1 MKLPHVSWLLLS
13 SSLWNAAQTTPQSSS
28 DARPDEDQSSAGT
41 QDGRQLV
48 ADVREDNTESPPE
61 GCQVSNPGA
70 GLESE
75 ARLCMEQV
83 NKILQSGN
91 ISSHFLAMERLEKVL
106 EQTAVRE
113 TTFLSVGH
121 LMAVLHKPC
130 LQRGLQIWAS
140 DTQAKTDEQVT
151 SCTLSVTLPSDLGL
165 GLDNTIVFCKVTWPN
180 TTQITPS
187 HVVYQ
192 NTLVGLSVSNK
203 KIFNLQVP
211 VNITLN
217 LTDTLQ
223 ESQTPKCVFLN
234 FSTKAFS
241 SSGCRTVWRRGNS
254 HVTCSCNHLTYF
266 AVLLVPASLS
276 AAHQRALSSIS
287 VIGCSLSLLGLLMAI
302 IIFLT
307 TRKLREDASMK
318 VHINLAAALILLNVH
333 FLPCQAGAALSSR
346 SLCVY
351 LALSLHY
358 SLLATFSW
366 MALESLHLYLLL
378 VRVFNIY
385 TRRYLLKLGLLGWSV
400 PAAVVVLVVLID
412 PHAYGRV
419 PLDASRPH
427 STEICYMVNS
437 TLKMVTTLGV
447 CALLFLFNGTMLAVT
462 AHRVLGLHPRK
473 EVGGGERGRAVRDV
487 ITLLGVATLLGV
499 TWGLI
504 FLSFGHLTTAGL
516 YLFCTLNSLQGFF
529 VFLWLVMSWRKS
541 GHLRA
546 SRTPSGSG

>member
-28 DARPDEDQSSAGT
+28 DARPDEDQSTAGT
-41 QDGRQLV
+41 QDGRQLA

-151 SCTLSVTLPSDLGL
+151 SCRLSVTLPSDLGL

-234 FSTKAFS
+234 FSTKGA
-241 SSGCRTVWRRGNS
+241 CV
-254 HVTCSCNHLTYF
+254 
-266 AVLLVPASLS
+266 SLS
-276 AAHQRALSSIS
+276 RPPEGAVVHLCDWLQSVAARPADGDHHLPHNQEDARGRVHEGAHQPGRRPHPAQRALPALPGGGST
-287 VIGCSLSLLGLLMAI
+287 VLQVA
-302 IIFLT
+302 
-307 TRKLREDASMK
+307 LRLPGS
-318 VHINLAAALILLNVH
+318 LAALLPAGH
-333 FLPCQAGAALSSR
+333 LQLDGAREPSPLPAAGARLQHLHPQIPAQTRPAGMECSCSR
-346 SLCVY
+346 GGPG
-351 LALSLHY
+351 
-358 SLLATFSW
+358 
-366 MALESLHLYLLL
+366 
-378 VRVFNIY
+378 
-385 TRRYLLKLGLLGWSV
+385 GLDR
-400 PAAVVVLVVLID
+400 PPCIRTCT
-412 PHAYGRV
+412 HT
-419 PLDASRPH
+419 DASRPH

-473 EVGGGERGRAVRDV
+473 EVGGGERGRAVRNV